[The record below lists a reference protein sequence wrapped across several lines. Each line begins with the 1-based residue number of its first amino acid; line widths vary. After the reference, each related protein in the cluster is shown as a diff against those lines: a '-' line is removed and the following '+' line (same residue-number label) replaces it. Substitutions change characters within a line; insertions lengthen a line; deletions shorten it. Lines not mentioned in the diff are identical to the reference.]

1 MKDKNRKEE
10 PMQNIDEISWE
21 ELIELSHAERVLR
34 FGWCI
39 CEDYGQG
46 QLSEDCPELWNT
58 YEE

>member
-1 MKDKNRKEE
+1 
-10 PMQNIDEISWE
+10 MQNIDEISWE
-21 ELIELSHAERVLR
+21 ELVELSHAERVLR